1 MSGEQEAPVASESVF
16 TDHLV
21 LYLDFLG
28 VSEAAMSWPEDRAAK
43 LIELLT
49 TIAAEKTEFSIDGAS
64 QADGSYKFKI
74 TPEAATFS
82 DNIVASYRLRWQEDE
97 RLNAMMVEIYL
108 KVAQDLVISTARRAL
123 DLGMLVRGGVTIG
136 KLHHSGGVVFGE
148 AMVDAYRLE
157 SRVASYPRVV
167 VSSRIYTLLPNRD
180 RVAQDTDGIWYLKYL
195 SELPREIAA
204 GERGSWLEWCTE
216 SILMLPPLGRL

>member
-1 MSGEQEAPVASESVF
+1 MSDEQEAPVAAESVF

-21 LYLDFLG
+21 LYMDFLG

-74 TPEAATFS
+74 TPETATFS

-97 RLNAMMVEIYL
+97 RLQRDDRRDVSEGRAGFAHL
-108 KVAQDLVISTARRAL
+108 HGATGTRPRHARTR
-123 DLGMLVRGGVTIG
+123 R
-136 KLHHSGGVVFGE
+136 
-148 AMVDAYRLE
+148 
-157 SRVASYPRVV
+157 
-167 VSSRIYTLLPNRD
+167 RD
-180 RVAQDTDGIWYLKYL
+180 HR
-195 SELPREIAA
+195 
-204 GERGSWLEWCTE
+204 
-216 SILMLPPLGRL
+216 